1 MGLGLALALR
11 LTLLS
16 AISWIIHLTYPV
28 FSAAG
33 QDFSWRDLIL
43 IGGGLFLMVKTEE
56 IGLCAILSPSIG
68 PLWRPWPRF
77 RP

>member
-33 QDFSWRDLIL
+33 QDFS
-43 IGGGLFLMVKTEE
+43 
-56 IGLCAILSPSIG
+56 CAT
-68 PLWRPWPRF
+68 
-77 RP
+77 